1 MTTKRRQN
9 LADRATKL
17 RDLAERT
24 SDAAMVCPPGFQLIP
39 LEAAEELNDEA
50 DRLDRRAAASAEP
63 EPAVLVLPETATN
76 QELSK
81 ARTRQSTRR
90 GREVFLPNWSSVT
103 RGLPDAFLR
112 TALFSTSSSI
122 QRSNHQVLEGDKS
135 LIIANE
141 VIASMNN
148 LRFLYS
154 GYRLCQFDRQVYAT
168 CLDYYREQP
177 LAPLDCAKQVRTS
190 YYEFAKRMGG
200 THNAKTYVGIR
211 ASLLRLSFAQ
221 IRIRS
226 DRLDIEV
233 PKLLAVNFDDG
244 SASGELMGADTLALC
259 VTEPVAELFGVAAW
273 TAIDL
278 PAVDY
283 DGLRGWLGSFYAT
296 HDRAKWLPMEM
307 LYQLSGYE
315 SKMSNFRDSL
325 IKALDKLKSL
335 DTPQCSRV
343 VRYSFGTYLDKETG
357 KEKENVIVYLEGWRQ
372 H

>member
-9 LADRATKL
+9 LSDRAEEL
-17 RDLAERT
+17 RDLARRT
-24 SDAAMVCPPGFQLIP
+24 SDAAMLCPPGFQLIP

-50 DRLDRRAAASAEP
+50 DRLDRRAAAATEP

-122 QRSNHQVLEGDKS
+122 QKSNQLILEGDKS
-135 LIIANE
+135 LIVANE

-148 LRFLYS
+148 LRFLFS

-177 LAPLDCAKQVRTS
+177 LAPLDGTKQVRTS
-190 YYEFAKRMGG
+190 YYEFANRMGG
-200 THNAKTYVGIR
+200 THNAKTYMGIQ

-233 PKLLAVNFDDG
+233 TKLLAVDFDDG
-244 SASGELMGADTLALC
+244 SASGELKGADTLTLR
-259 VTEPVAELFGVAAW
+259 VTESVAELFGIAAW

-278 PAVDY
+278 QAVDY

-296 HDRAKWLPMEM
+296 HKEAKWLPVKT
-307 LYQLSGYE
+307 LFKLSGYE

-325 IKALDKLKSL
+325 IKALDKLKEPG
-335 DTPQCSRV
+335 TPNCSRV
-343 VRYSFGTYLDKETG
+343 ARYSFDK
-357 KEKENVIVYLEGWRQ
+357 KRENVYVVLERWSRQ
-372 H
+372 

>member
-9 LADRATKL
+9 LSDRAEEL
-17 RDLAERT
+17 RDLARRT
-24 SDAAMVCPPGFQLIP
+24 SEAAMVCPPGFQLIP
-39 LEAAEELNDEA
+39 LEAAEELDAEA
-50 DRLDRRAAASAEP
+50 DRLDRMAAAAATP

-81 ARTRQSTRR
+81 ARTRQSARR
-90 GREVFLPNWSSVT
+90 GQDVFLPSWSSVT

-122 QRSNHQVLEGDKS
+122 QKSNPQILGGDQS
-135 LIIANE
+135 LIVANE
-141 VIASMNN
+141 EIATMNN
-148 LRFLYS
+148 VRVLFS

-168 CLDYYREQP
+168 CLDYYRERP
-177 LAPLDCAKQVRTS
+177 LAPLDCTKQVRTS
-190 YYEFAKRMGG
+190 YYEFASRMGG
-200 THNAKTYVGIR
+200 THNAKTYLGIR

-221 IRIRS
+221 IRMRIN
-226 DRLDIEV
+226 RLDIEV

-244 SASGELMGADTLALC
+244 SASGELTGADTLMLC
-259 VTEPVAELFGVAAW
+259 VTESVAELFGVAAW

-296 HDRAKWLPMEM
+296 HSKARWLPVET
-307 LYQLSGYE
+307 LYELSGYE
-315 SKMSNFRDSL
+315 SRMSNFRDSL
-325 IKALDKLKSL
+325 VKALDKLKEPG
-335 DTPQCSRV
+335 TPDCSRV
-343 VRYSFGTYLDKETG
+343 ARYSFDEK
-357 KEKENVIVYLEGWRQ
+357 KEKVLVVLERWSR